1 LRVES
6 KIKLQY
12 ISFLKGIIR
21 SELYEFRRAL
31 TICCVCSSIK
41 AFLALKFWRSSW
53 ISSKEH
59 PACKRAILSKVFET
73 KDLPSERYV
82 ETLPVTN
89 SIKLPWSSLVR
100 NCWWVE
106 SFGKG
111 FFKRISSM
119 RSFGLLK
126 EFCLMWRVCFNRLF
140 SPKESERSWLLPRVK
155 VLLLIEEFTF
165 CQAPYVLANWLFFCQ
180 TAQECDSESSS
191 CFVYEILISEGQ
203 RNKN

>member
-1 LRVES
+1 MPVDS

-12 ISFLKGIIR
+12 ISFLQGIR
-21 SELYEFRRAL
+21 LQFRRAL
-31 TICCVCSSIK
+31 TICCVCSSKK

-53 ISSKEH
+53 ISSKEQ
-59 PACKRAILSKVFET
+59 PACKEEILSKVFET
-73 KDLPSERYV
+73 KDLTSARYV
-82 ETLPVTN
+82 ETFPVTN

-126 EFCLMWRVCFNRLF
+126 EFCLMWRICFNRLL
-140 SPKESERSWLLPRVK
+140 SPKEPERSWLLPRVK
-155 VLLLIEEFTF
+155 VLLLISLSENLQEEFTF

-180 TAQECDSESSS
+180 TVQKCDSESSFLFCMWNS
-191 CFVYEILISEGQ
+191 D
-203 RNKN
+203 